1 MATMIPME
9 VYWNGFADAMVGQ
22 LQLIRAHAA
31 QLPEHDALVTMVR
44 TTLPA
49 DKGERPHQRR
59 LCGRPGTSAPDGR
72 NGVRAAPRTYAGV
85 RHPGGHPTSS
95 SASAARS
102 PPSQCC
108 ERRLFQRGPHMEH
121 RETLGRACEPSPTWR
136 QLPGDERGRPSST
149 PGPIQATGNGP
160 GTLQPILQTCSREQG
175 GASEATT
182 RTAST
187 VAANT
192 ELLQAAENFRKL
204 VPSLV
209 GGPSPNSGAPPAQH
223 RCLAAKHLR
232 QADSGA
238 RRHPNG

>member
-136 QLPGDERGRPSST
+136 QLPGDERGGLPQRQARYKPQGMARAPCSPSCRRARASRGGRAKQRP
-149 PGPIQATGNGP
+149 
-160 GTLQPILQTCSREQG
+160 E
-175 GASEATT
+175 
-182 RTAST
+182 
-187 VAANT
+187 
-192 ELLQAAENFRKL
+192 LQAQWQPTRSCYKPLKTSE
-204 VPSLV
+204 SW
-209 GGPSPNSGAPPAQH
+209 
-223 RCLAAKHLR
+223 C
-232 QADSGA
+232 QAWWGTKSQ
-238 RRHPNG
+238 